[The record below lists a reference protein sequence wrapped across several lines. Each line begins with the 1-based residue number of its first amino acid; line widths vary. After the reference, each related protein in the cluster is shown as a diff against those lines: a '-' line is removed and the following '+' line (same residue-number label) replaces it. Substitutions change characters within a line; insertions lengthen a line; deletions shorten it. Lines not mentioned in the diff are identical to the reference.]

1 MLNVEV
7 FRRAVA
13 NEVGEWKEKDGRE
26 RRLFALDKAAE
37 VVDEPDLQAM
47 IRSFGDSGFR
57 AAARTS
63 GVVDTIADK
72 TGVSRMFAW
81 FQRLLPRQGNFYEQF
96 ARHSA
101 ELAAGAEETER
112 RSPGGGGMADHIQ
125 RHEEHAHDADK
136 K

>member
-13 NEVGEWKEKDGRE
+13 NELGEWKEQDERE
-26 RRLFALDKAAE
+26 RRWFALDKAAE

-72 TGVSRMFAW
+72 TGVSRLFAW
-81 FQRLLPRQGNFYEQF
+81 FQRLLPRQGNFLDRKSKRLNSSHYC
-96 ARHSA
+96 ASRMPSSA
-101 ELAAGAEETER
+101 
-112 RSPGGGGMADHIQ
+112 
-125 RHEEHAHDADK
+125 
-136 K
+136 